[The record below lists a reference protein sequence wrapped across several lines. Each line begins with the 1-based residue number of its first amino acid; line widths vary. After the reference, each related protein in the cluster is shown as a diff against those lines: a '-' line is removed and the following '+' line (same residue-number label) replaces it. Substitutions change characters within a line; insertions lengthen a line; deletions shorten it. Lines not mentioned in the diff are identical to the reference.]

1 MTPIMRAI
9 ECLTP
14 QTKARLAEVCNQ
26 RPQEITRW
34 VKRGQPPARY
44 CLAIE
49 NATDGL
55 VTRYDLRPD
64 VFGQAPSAEKAA

>member
-9 ECLTP
+9 EYLTP
-14 QTKARLAEVCNQ
+14 QTKARLAEVCKQ

-49 NATDGL
+49 DATGGL

-64 VFGQAPSAEKAA
+64 VFGQAPDDKAA